1 MKVENKI
8 KAGISLIVLIISIV
22 IIVILSVAALLTIS
36 KTSIIPNA
44 KKAST
49 SYSKESIKEKITV
62 DLLTKGIEKNRNLS
76 YDEIKEALQE
86 YGELTYEDGNE
97 KIIRGVFVKEIN
109 SEILLSD
116 LDNKY
121 SLPYIEDFEYN
132 FDIILS
138 ATQAQ
143 KEEAKVDD
151 LTSEFSILNVGY
163 ARTGNDVAWYT
174 DSVTLKNLKL
184 TYYNIDVEKKK
195 SSINYRKVIL
205 PSGNLKI
212 ELDGNIKEWKEENL
226 KWNKL
231 ISKEVIIKNTG
242 TLYSKFIFCLD
253 GKNNNISDNV
263 QKYLKIIVKDKNGTV
278 IKQYMPKEAFSGQ
291 ALISGEL
298 EEGEEQKYIL
308 EFEMYYDI

>member
-8 KAGISLIVLIISIV
+8 KTGISLIVLIISIV

-36 KTSIIPNA
+36 KTDIISNA

-49 SYSKESIKEKITV
+49 SYSKESIKEKIIV

-132 FDIILS
+132 FDITLA

-151 LTSEFSILNVGY
+151 LTSEYSILNVSY
-163 ARTGNDVAWYT
+163 TRTGTDVAWFT
-174 DSVTLKNLKL
+174 DSVTLKDLKL

-195 SSINYRKVIL
+195 SSINYRKVIQ
-205 PSGNLKI
+205 SGNLKI

-226 KWNKL
+226 KWNKV

-242 TLYSKFIFCLD
+242 TLYSKFTLCIN
-253 GKNNNISDNV
+253 GENNNINNNV
-263 QKYLKIIVKDKNGTV
+263 QKYLKIRIKDENGIV
-278 IKQYMPKEAFSGQ
+278 IKEDTPKEAFSGQ

-298 EEGEEQKYIL
+298 EKGEEQKYIL
-308 EFEMYYDI
+308 EFEMHYDI

>member
-62 DLLTKGIEKNRNLS
+62 DLLKKGIEKNGNLS

-121 SLPYIEDFEYN
+121 SLPYIQDFEYN
-132 FDIILS
+132 FDITLA

-151 LTSEFSILNVGY
+151 LTSEYSILNVGY
-163 ARTGNDVAWYT
+163 TRTGTDVAWFT
-174 DSVTLKNLKL
+174 DSVTLKDLKL

-226 KWNKL
+226 KWNKV

-242 TLYSKFIFCLD
+242 NLYSKFIFCLD
-253 GKNNNISDNV
+253 GKNNNINDNV

>member
-8 KAGISLIVLIISIV
+8 KTGISLIVLIISIV

-36 KTSIIPNA
+36 KTDIISNA

-49 SYSKESIKEKITV
+49 SYSKESIKEKIIV

-86 YGELTYEDGNE
+86 YGELTYEDGNK

-132 FDIILS
+132 FDITLA

-151 LTSEFSILNVGY
+151 LTSEYSILNVGY
-163 ARTGNDVAWYT
+163 TRTGTDVAWFT
-174 DSVTLKNLKL
+174 DSVTLKDLKL

-212 ELDGNIKEWKEENL
+212 ELEGNIKEWKEENL
-226 KWNKL
+226 KWNKV

-242 TLYSKFIFCLD
+242 TLYSKFMFCIN
-253 GKNNNISDNV
+253 GENNNINDNV
-263 QKYLKIIVKDKNGTV
+263 QKYLKIRIKDENGIV
-278 IKQYMPKEAFSGQ
+278 IKEYSPKEAFSGQ

-298 EEGEEQKYIL
+298 EKGEEQKYIL
-308 EFEMYYDI
+308 EFEMHYDI

>member
-1 MKVENKI
+1 MKIENKI
-8 KAGISLIVLIISIV
+8 KTGISLIVLIISIV

-36 KTSIIPNA
+36 KTDIIPNA

-49 SYSKESIKEKITV
+49 SYSKESIKEKIIV

-132 FDIILS
+132 FDITLA

-151 LTSEFSILNVGY
+151 LTSEYSILNVGY
-163 ARTGNDVAWYT
+163 TRTGTDVAWFT
-174 DSVTLKNLKL
+174 DSVTLKDLKL

-195 SSINYRKVIL
+195 SSINYRKVIQ
-205 PSGNLKI
+205 SGNLKI

-226 KWNKL
+226 KWNKV

-242 TLYSKFIFCLD
+242 TLYSKFTLCIN
-253 GKNNNISDNV
+253 GENNNINNNV
-263 QKYLKIIVKDKNGTV
+263 QKYLKIRIKDKNGTV
-278 IKQYMPKEAFSGQ
+278 IKEYTPKEAFSGQ

-298 EEGEEQKYIL
+298 EKGEEQKYIL
-308 EFEMYYDI
+308 EFEMHYDI

>member
-1 MKVENKI
+1 MKIENKI
-8 KAGISLIVLIISIV
+8 KTGISLIVLIISIV

-36 KTSIIPNA
+36 KTDIIPNA

-49 SYSKESIKEKITV
+49 SYSKESIKEKIIV

-132 FDIILS
+132 FDITLA

-143 KEEAKVDD
+143 KEKAKVDD
-151 LTSEFSILNVGY
+151 LTSGYSILNVGY
-163 ARTGNDVAWYT
+163 TRTGTDVAWFT
-174 DSVTLKNLKL
+174 DSVTLKDLKL

-195 SSINYRKVIL
+195 SSINYRKVIQ
-205 PSGNLKI
+205 SGNLKI

-226 KWNKL
+226 KWNKV

-242 TLYSKFIFCLD
+242 TLYSKFMFCIN
-253 GKNNNISDNV
+253 GENNNINDNV
-263 QKYLKIIVKDKNGTV
+263 QKYLKIRIKDENGTV
-278 IKQYMPKEAFSGQ
+278 IKEYTPKEAFSGQ

-298 EEGEEQKYIL
+298 EKGEEQKYIL
-308 EFEMYYDI
+308 EFEMHYDI

>member
-1 MKVENKI
+1 MKIENKI
-8 KAGISLIVLIISIV
+8 KTGISLIVLIISIV

-36 KTSIIPNA
+36 KTDIISNA

-49 SYSKESIKEKITV
+49 SYSKESIKEKIIV

-132 FDIILS
+132 FDITLA

-151 LTSEFSILNVGY
+151 LTSEYSILNVGY
-163 ARTGNDVAWYT
+163 TRTGTDVAWFT
-174 DSVTLKNLKL
+174 DSVTLKDLKL

-195 SSINYRKVIL
+195 SSINYRKVIQ
-205 PSGNLKI
+205 SGNLKI

-226 KWNKL
+226 KWNKV

-242 TLYSKFIFCLD
+242 TLYSKFTLCIN
-253 GKNNNISDNV
+253 GENNNINNNV
-263 QKYLKIIVKDKNGTV
+263 QKYLKIRIKDENGIV
-278 IKQYMPKEAFSGQ
+278 IKEDTPKEAFSGQ

-298 EEGEEQKYIL
+298 EKGEEQKYIL
-308 EFEMYYDI
+308 EFEMHYDI

>member
-1 MKVENKI
+1 MKIENKI
-8 KAGISLIVLIISIV
+8 KTGISLIVLIISIV

-36 KTSIIPNA
+36 KTDIISNA

-49 SYSKESIKEKITV
+49 SYSKESIKEKIIV

-86 YGELTYEDGNE
+86 YGDRTYEDGNE

-132 FDIILS
+132 FDITLA

-151 LTSEFSILNVGY
+151 LTSEYSILNVGY
-163 ARTGNDVAWYT
+163 TRTGTDVAWFT
-174 DSVTLKNLKL
+174 DSVTLKDLKL

-195 SSINYRKVIL
+195 SSINYRKVIQ
-205 PSGNLKI
+205 SGNLKI

-226 KWNKL
+226 KWNKV

-242 TLYSKFIFCLD
+242 TLYSKFTLCIN
-253 GKNNNISDNV
+253 GENNNINNNV
-263 QKYLKIIVKDKNGTV
+263 QKYLKIRIKDENGIV
-278 IKQYMPKEAFSGQ
+278 IKEDTPKEAFSGQ

-298 EEGEEQKYIL
+298 EKGEEQKYIL
-308 EFEMYYDI
+308 EFEMHYDI

>member
-1 MKVENKI
+1 MKIENKI
-8 KAGISLIVLIISIV
+8 KTGISLIVLIISIV

-36 KTSIIPNA
+36 KTDIISNA

-49 SYSKESIKEKITV
+49 SYSKESIKEKIIV

-132 FDIILS
+132 FDITLA

-151 LTSEFSILNVGY
+151 LTSEYSILNVGY
-163 ARTGNDVAWYT
+163 TRTGTDVAWFT
-174 DSVTLKNLKL
+174 DSVTLKDLKL

-195 SSINYRKVIL
+195 SSINYRKVIQ
-205 PSGNLKI
+205 SGNLKI

-226 KWNKL
+226 KWNKV

-242 TLYSKFIFCLD
+242 TLYSKFTLCIN
-253 GKNNNISDNV
+253 GENNNINNNV
-263 QKYLKIIVKDKNGTV
+263 QKYLKIRIKDENGIV
-278 IKQYMPKEAFSGQ
+278 IKEYGPKEAFSGQ

-298 EEGEEQKYIL
+298 EKGEEQKYIL
-308 EFEMYYDI
+308 EFEMHYDI

>member
-8 KAGISLIVLIISIV
+8 KTGISLIVLIISIV

-36 KTSIIPNA
+36 KTDIIPNA

-49 SYSKESIKEKITV
+49 SYSKESIKEKIIV

-132 FDIILS
+132 FDITLA
-138 ATQAQ
+138 ATQVQ

-151 LTSEFSILNVGY
+151 LTSEYSILNIGY
-163 ARTGNDVAWYT
+163 TRTGTDVAWFT
-174 DSVTLKNLKL
+174 DSVTLKDLKL

-195 SSINYRKVIL
+195 SSINYRKVIQ
-205 PSGNLKI
+205 SGNLKI

-226 KWNKL
+226 KWNKV

-242 TLYSKFIFCLD
+242 TLYSKFTLCIN
-253 GKNNNISDNV
+253 GENNNINNNV
-263 QKYLKIIVKDKNGTV
+263 QKYLKIRIKDKNGIV
-278 IKQYMPKEAFSGQ
+278 IKEYSPKEAFSGQ

-298 EEGEEQKYIL
+298 EKGEEQKYIL
-308 EFEMYYDI
+308 EFEMHYDI

>member
-1 MKVENKI
+1 MKIENKI
-8 KAGISLIVLIISIV
+8 KTGISLIVLIISIV

-36 KTSIIPNA
+36 KTDIIPNA

-49 SYSKESIKEKITV
+49 SYSKESIKEKIIV

-132 FDIILS
+132 FNITLA

-151 LTSEFSILNVGY
+151 LTSGYSILNVGY
-163 ARTGNDVAWYT
+163 TRTGTDVAWFT
-174 DSVTLKNLKL
+174 DSVTLKDLKL

-195 SSINYRKVIL
+195 SSINYRKVIQ
-205 PSGNLKI
+205 SGNLKI
-212 ELDGNIKEWKEENL
+212 ELDENIKEWKEENL
-226 KWNKL
+226 KWNKV

-242 TLYSKFIFCLD
+242 TLYSKFMFCIN
-253 GKNNNISDNV
+253 GENNNINDNV
-263 QKYLKIIVKDKNGTV
+263 QKYLKIRIKDENGTV
-278 IKQYMPKEAFSGQ
+278 IKEYTPKEAFSGQ

-298 EEGEEQKYIL
+298 EKGEEQKYIL
-308 EFEMYYDI
+308 EFEMHYDI

>member
-1 MKVENKI
+1 MKIKNKI
-8 KAGISLIVLIISIV
+8 KTGISLIVLVISIV
-22 IIVILSVAALLTIS
+22 IIVILSVAAILTIS
-36 KTSIIPNA
+36 KTDIIPNA

-49 SYSKESIKEKITV
+49 SYSRESIKEKIIV

-97 KIIRGVFVKEIN
+97 KIIRGVFIKEIN

-151 LTSEFSILNVGY
+151 LTREYSVLNVGY
-163 ARTGNDVAWYT
+163 ARTGTDVAWFT

-184 TYYNIDVEKKK
+184 TYYNVDIEKKK
-195 SSINYRKVIL
+195 SSINYRKVIQ
-205 PSGNLKI
+205 SGNLKI
-212 ELDGNIKEWKEENL
+212 ELDGNIKEWKEETL

-242 TLYSKFIFCLD
+242 NLYSRFTLWIN
-253 GKNNNISDNV
+253 GENNNINNNV
-263 QKYLKIIVKDKNGTV
+263 QKYLKIRIKDENGTV
-278 IKQYMPKEAFSGQ
+278 IKEYTPKEAFSGQ
-291 ALISGEL
+291 ELISGEL
-298 EEGEEQKYIL
+298 EKGEEQKYIL
-308 EFEMYYDI
+308 EFEMHYDI

>member
-8 KAGISLIVLIISIV
+8 KTGISLIVLIISIV

-36 KTSIIPNA
+36 KTDIIPNA
-44 KKAST
+44 KKASI
-49 SYSKESIKEKITV
+49 SYSKESIKEKIIV

-132 FDIILS
+132 FDITLA

-151 LTSEFSILNVGY
+151 LTSEYSILNVGY
-163 ARTGNDVAWYT
+163 TRTGTDVAWFT
-174 DSVTLKNLKL
+174 DSVTLKDLKL

-195 SSINYRKVIL
+195 SSINYRKVIQ
-205 PSGNLKI
+205 SGNLKI

-226 KWNKL
+226 KWNKV

-242 TLYSKFIFCLD
+242 TLYSKFTLCIN
-253 GKNNNISDNV
+253 GENNNINNNV
-263 QKYLKIIVKDKNGTV
+263 QKYLKIRIKDKNGTV
-278 IKQYMPKEAFSGQ
+278 IKEYTPKEAFSGQ

-298 EEGEEQKYIL
+298 EKGEEQKYIL
-308 EFEMYYDI
+308 EFEMHYDI